1 MKKTIFL
8 PAVLAMLA
16 GCAKDECGLPEN
28 GQCPVTFDTI
38 EARTAAPASSSKTTL
53 VGLEMLWSEGDAI
66 NVAADPAFSGKP
78 YSISLHEFTISSGA
92 GEKSAVFTSDT
103 PLTGTVMY
111 AAYPAS
117 SYTKEGE
124 KYIYFDYPSVQNYV
138 PDGIEDGIIPM
149 YAHAF
154 TDPSDVKFMYG
165 SGILRINLYSEKNV
179 AIEKIIVTTDE
190 PASGVFVVD
199 PALERMPRVKNG
211 TNTQTRITYNVGGVT
226 LGNDPSTP
234 TQFNICV
241 ANTVSNGAKVT
252 ESGTYAEMR
261 IDIYATDGSM
271 FTKIVKD
278 QVIEGGVIY
287 SKSPLAYDGKLS
299 YKIGDYYPNPEVDTD
314 DPESVAA
321 VEGIVFEVDETGEHG
336 KIFSLDEG
344 AYLKWSLTGTVNNT
358 DDKDNGQANSDIISG
373 LENADPSSIQYP
385 AFDWAASLG
394 EGWYIPAVN
403 ELVAI
408 HTLRGDLSTE
418 KNALNNKLLDV
429 SGTPFSEYF
438 YYSSTE
444 YDIPDGEGGSQ
455 RNRVYAVNFKRAS
468 SAADL
473 LTGALKNSSD
483 SNGCVYRAVK
493 KF

>member
-38 EARTAAPASSSKTTL
+38 EARTAVPASPSKTTL

-154 TDPSDVKFMYG
+154 TDPSDVEFMYG
-165 SGILRINLYSEKNV
+165 SGILRINLYSTNDV
-179 AIEKIIVTTDE
+179 SLEKIIVTTDE

-199 PALERMPRVKNG
+199 PALKRMPRVKNG
-211 TNTQTRITYNVGGVT
+211 TNSQTQITYNIGGVS
-226 LGNDPSTP
+226 LSKNPSAP
-234 TQFNICV
+234 TQFNICL
-241 ANTVSNGAKVT
+241 ANTMSNGAKVT
-252 ESGTYAEMR
+252 ESGAYSTVKV
-261 IDIYATDGSM
+261 DIYAADGSVL
-271 FTKIVKD
+271 TKTISD

-287 SKSPLAYDGKLS
+287 SKSAIAFVGKIS
-299 YKIGDYYPNPEVDTD
+299 YAVGDYYPNPAVDTD
-314 DPESVAA
+314 DPEASAE
-321 VEGIVFEVDETGEHG
+321 VEGIVFEVDETGQHG
-336 KIFSLDEG
+336 KIFSLEEG
-344 AYLKWSLTGTVNNT
+344 SGLKWSLSGTVDNT
-358 DDKDNGQANSDIISG
+358 DDRADGQVNSDIISG
-373 LENADPSSIQYP
+373 LEPEDPSTIQYP

-394 EGWYIPAVN
+394 EGWYIPAVE
-403 ELVAI
+403 ELTAI
-408 HTLRGDLSTE
+408 HALRGDLSAQ
-418 KNALNNKLLDV
+418 KNALNQKLTDV

-444 YDIPDGEGGSQ
+444 YDVLDADGGSQ
-455 RNRVYAVNFKRAS
+455 RNRVYTVNFKRAS
-468 SAADL
+468 SASDL
-473 LTGALKNSSD
+473 LSGALKNSSD
-483 SNGCVYRAVK
+483 SDKCVYRAVK